1 MITYYT
7 KPSSGNSR
15 LPILNTA
22 TPAPM
27 PDRLSFIPQLSLL
40 RMLAR
45 LCRESRSR
53 SRQLLTLAWSTVLLA
68 GSGAL
73 CTGCTTISYTSPAG
87 ERFSRVALGA
97 NTTLTAL
104 EIETGTNG
112 VRQVRLQG
120 YQQDASEALGS
131 VTEAAVRAAIQA
143 K

>member
-1 MITYYT
+1 
-7 KPSSGNSR
+7 
-15 LPILNTA
+15 
-22 TPAPM
+22 M

-53 SRQLLTLAWSTVLLA
+53 SRQLLTLAWSTAWLA
-68 GSGAL
+68 GAGML
-73 CTGCTTISYTSPAG
+73 CTGCTAISYTGPAG

-97 NTTLTAL
+97 STSLTAL

-120 YQQDASEALGS
+120 YRQDASEALGS